1 MILLWR
7 LALALYLSLIPVAA
21 LLPSGAGLG
30 FHLNDK
36 IAHAAA
42 FLLLALL
49 ADRALPGRRYD
60 WINVLSLFT
69 LGLMIESLQY
79 HTDYRSASLG
89 DLAADATGLL
99 AYGLLRRRKTP

>member
-1 MILLWR
+1 VTVLWR
-7 LALALYLSLIPVAA
+7 LALALYLGLVPLAA
-21 LLPSGAGLG
+21 LLPSGPDLD

-42 FLLLALL
+42 FLVLALL

-60 WINVLSLFT
+60 WVNVLSLFT
-69 LGLMIESLQY
+69 LGLMIEALQY

-89 DLAADATGLL
+89 DLAADAAGLL